1 MLFPTKDLSPLE
13 IASQALEA
21 LSFPQTFPEDF
32 TSLSKKAQLQLLLD
46 RKGLGLDAV
55 AENLRFLAFGAER
68 EETRFKANELALRLH
83 EVLKEEKESTPPQIV
98 FQIVGENVNMNFLKP
113 LGA

>member
-1 MLFPTKDLSPLE
+1 MLFPPRDLSPLE
-13 IASQALEA
+13 VASQALEE
-21 LSFPQTFPEDF
+21 LRVPQSFPEDF
-32 TSLSKKAQLQLLLD
+32 LNLSKKAQLQLLLD

-68 EETRFKANELALRLH
+68 EETRFKANELALKLH
-83 EVLKEEKESTPPQIV
+83 EVLKEEKESSVPQIV
-98 FQIVGENVNMNFLKP
+98 FQIVGENVSMNFLKP